1 MSTSGPR
8 KFIRAAETPT
18 NDSGVVDNNT
28 YNDQSGVRKV
38 SDFGK
43 ALKPLLIAGA
53 YTTAINSA
61 PVKIQMGSAIAV
73 YNNSGSVAS
82 ITFGSANTVS
92 SLAAGV
98 TSVAGDVGI
107 PLMPNSWT
115 YLNNFNKEWAITS
128 ASTAMVFLVEDDTH
142 VFRKV

>member
-8 KFIRAAETPT
+8 KFIRNAETPT
-18 NDSGVVDNNT
+18 NDSGAVDNNT
-28 YNDQSGVRKV
+28 YNDQAGVRKV

-43 ALKPLLIAGA
+43 ALKPLLVGGS
-53 YTTAINSA
+53 YVTAINA
-61 PVKIQMGSAIAV
+61 AAVKIQMGSAIAI

-82 ITFGSANTVS
+82 ITFGSDNTVA
-92 SLAAGV
+92 SLAPGV

-115 YLNNFNKEWAITS
+115 YLNNYNKEWAITS
-128 ASTAMVFLVEDDTH
+128 AASALVFLIEDDTN